1 MPRPLRRRDL
11 LLGFAA
17 TALAQKQPSDLFEEL
32 PPSKTGITWRH
43 ENAISPQ
50 RYLPETM
57 GPGVAFVDYDN
68 DGWMDIFLVNSG
80 TSDFYRPSKK
90 PQNGLYHNN
99 RDGTFTDV
107 TAKAGVGG
115 GDSFGMGV
123 AVGDYDNDGYPD
135 LFVTAYGR
143 CTLYRN
149 NRNGTFT
156 DVTAKAGLAT
166 PGWTTSAVW
175 FDYDGD
181 GLLDLFVCSFVQY
194 TKESQALCI
203 ESRGGK
209 PAYCI
214 PRMFKPTASFL
225 YRNNGDGTFRDVSK
239 EMRLTSRM
247 GKSLGVVATDTNN
260 DGLMDLFV
268 ANDTTENFLF
278 AHRGASGF
286 EDIGFG
292 AMVALNTDGWARSGM
307 GVDSA
312 DIDGDGWQDL
322 FVANIDKETF
332 ALYRNT
338 GHGMFDDLSFGTEIG
353 RATYNLSGWG
363 LKFIDFDNDGLM
375 DLILANGHPDELV
388 SQRTENKVKYREPL
402 LLFQQRE
409 KKLRNISAKAGA
421 VFQREFSGRG
431 LAVGDFNNDGR
442 IDVLVGVN
450 GGAPLLL
457 KNNAGAENHWV
468 GVRLRGVKANRD
480 GVGAR
485 ITWHAGGVRR
495 SKLKTAGG
503 SYLSAHDPRDIL
515 GLGPVDHS
523 DWVEVRWP
531 APSTVVERFSG
542 VKPDRYTALVE
553 GEGQRVNGS

>member
-1 MPRPLRRRDL
+1 MSHLLRRRDL
-11 LLGFAA
+11 FAGLAA
-17 TALAQKQPSDLFEEL
+17 TALAQPSDLFEEI
-32 PPSKTGITWRH
+32 PPAKSGIHWRH
-43 ENAISPQ
+43 DNALSPQ

-80 TSDFYRPSKK
+80 ACDFYQPTKK
-90 PQNGLYHNN
+90 PQNGLYRNN

-107 TAKAGVGG
+107 TRAAGVAG

-181 GLLDLFVCSFVQY
+181 GLLDLFICSFVQY
-194 TKESQALCI
+194 TRDSQALCL

-209 PAYCI
+209 PGYCV
-214 PRMFKPTASFL
+214 PRMFRPTASFL
-225 YRNNGDGTFRDVSK
+225 YKNNGDGTFRDVSR
-239 EMRLTSRM
+239 ETRLAAKM
-247 GKSLGVVATDTNN
+247 GKALGVVATDINN

-268 ANDTTENFLF
+268 ANDTTENFLL
-278 AHRGASGF
+278 ANRGARGW

-292 AMVALNTDGWARSGM
+292 AMVALSPDGWPRSGM

-322 FVANIDKETF
+322 FVANIDKEMF
-332 ALYRNT
+332 SLYRNT
-338 GHGMFDDLSFGTEIG
+338 GYGMFDDLSFGGEIG
-353 RATYNLSGWG
+353 RATYYMSGWG
-363 LKFIDFDNDGLM
+363 LKFFDFDNDGTV
-375 DLILANGHPDELV
+375 DLILANGHPDDLV
-388 SQRTENKVKYREPL
+388 SERTSQVRYREPL
-402 LLFQQRE
+402 LLFQQRD
-409 KKLRNISAKAGA
+409 KKLRNISAQAGA
-421 VFQREFSGRG
+421 VFKREFSSRG

-442 IDVLVGVN
+442 PDVLVGVN

-480 GVGAR
+480 GVGAK
-485 ITWHAGGVRR
+485 ITWQAGGVKR

-515 GLGPVDHS
+515 GLGATGHVE
-523 DWVEVRWP
+523 WVEVRWP
-531 APSTVVERFSG
+531 APSTRVERFSG
-542 VKPDRYTALVE
+542 LKPDRYTTLVE
-553 GEGQRVNGS
+553 GEGERVTTP